1 MKRLI
6 WLEWALLLAALAAF
20 TITEQYR
27 PYVTVGLGLLA
38 ASFGLRWL
46 RTGKF
51 VPRSGLELSAILFI
65 ASAALATW
73 IAVDQ
78 PTAMLQ
84 MARILAAA
92 ALFYAVVNL
101 ERAWLPWLAAGLV
114 AAAAFLALYWPLQHD
129 FAAETAKFAAITNLG
144 LWLNGHLPAIPGPSI
159 HANVAAGTL
168 ALALPFD
175 LALAWQTWQAGRKPL
190 ALLAAA
196 AGLLIAA
203 GLLMTSSRGA
213 WVGLVGT
220 IALALLVWIQRR
232 RFATPKSQA
241 LFWGLLTLA
250 GLAGLAALAATGW
263 LDRLLGQLPDPTGS
277 MTGRTHLWLQGLPL
291 IRDYLFT
298 GSGLMGFRILF
309 GIYGLLIHS
318 PFQDHLHN
326 TYLEVWLEQGLPG
339 FIGFALGALV
349 IAAWAWK
356 ALSRRQVSVW
366 GWAGLAALAVA
377 ALHGIFDVV
386 FYVTRTLPLIGLAG
400 GFAWWLLGQG
410 APEPE
415 PDANRPL
422 RIARVLKI
430 ARLAAAGDLLLLALI
445 FHRPLLSAFYANL
458 GALAQTRT
466 ELTALGVDN
475 FDNPTLDEIRQRSDL
490 GQAEAYFHQA
500 LRWNPAN
507 LTALQRLSAIAL
519 SRGQPDQ
526 ALAWMQ
532 TAWDSGSREELTR
545 LLLGDALAALG
556 QTQSAAE
563 TVRGLT
569 WAEGRLMFQ
578 AWYRYQRQGDLDHAA
593 LAWQAVLAL
602 NPQNQQA
609 LDWLAG
615 HNSVPQP

>member
-73 IAVDQ
+73 IAVDR

-92 ALFYAVVNL
+92 ALFYAIVSL

-175 LALAWQTWQAGRKPL
+175 LALAWQAWQAGRKPL

-213 WVGLVGT
+213 WVGLAGMLG
-220 IALALLVWIQRR
+220 LALMAWLQRR
-232 RFATPKSQA
+232 RFATSKRQA
-241 LFWGLLTLA
+241 FFWGLSAIA
-250 GLAGLAALAATGW
+250 GLGLAAALAATGW
-263 LDRLLGQLPDPTGS
+263 LERLLGQLPDPTGS

-318 PFQDHLHN
+318 PYQDHLHN
-326 TYLEVWLEQGLPG
+326 TYLEVWLEQGLLG

-349 IAAWAWK
+349 IAGWAWK
-356 ALSRRQVSVW
+356 VLARRQISIW

-377 ALHGIFDVV
+377 GLHGIFDVV
-386 FYVTRTLPLIGLAG
+386 FYVTRTLPLIGLVG
-400 GFAWWLLGQG
+400 GFAWWLLEQGQG
-410 APEPE
+410 QPEAKPT
-415 PDANRPL
+415 L
-422 RIARVLKI
+422 RTVKSSSTVCLLK
-430 ARLAAAGDLLLLALI
+430 LAAAGALLLLALI

-458 GALAQTRT
+458 GALSQTRT
-466 ELTALGVDN
+466 EMTALGVDN

-532 TAWDSGSREELTR
+532 TAWEAGSREEITR

-578 AWYRYQRQGDLDHAA
+578 AWYRYERQGDLDRAA

-602 NPQNQQA
+602 NPHNQQA
-609 LDWLAG
+609 LDWLAA
-615 HNSVPQP
+615 HP